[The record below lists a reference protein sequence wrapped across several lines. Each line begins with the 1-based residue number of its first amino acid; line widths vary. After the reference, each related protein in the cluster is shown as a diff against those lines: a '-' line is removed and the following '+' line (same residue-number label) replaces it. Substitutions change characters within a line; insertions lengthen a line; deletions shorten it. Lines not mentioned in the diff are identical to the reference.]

1 MINQPRA
8 RLVSTNS
15 PSFNSPLGAILFIVV
30 IVVVVVVIIIIIII
44 IIIIL
49 AISIGDNDDDN
60 DEKVSSLVWIKFHYE
75 KKKREALQMRLLCH
89 LCVSGGQKR
98 EKLCLYLVVI

>member
-30 IVVVVVVIIIIIII
+30 IVVVVVVIIII

>member
-1 MINQPRA
+1 MCLSLNLINLPRT

-15 PSFNSPLGAILFIVV
+15 PSINSPLGAILFIVV
-30 IVVVVVVIIIIIII
+30 IVVVVIII

-49 AISIGDNDDDN
+49 AISIGDNHDDN
-60 DEKVSSLVWIKFHYE
+60 DEKVSSLVWIKFHYK

>member
-30 IVVVVVVIIIIIII
+30 IVVVVVVVVIII

-49 AISIGDNDDDN
+49 AISIGDNHDDS
-60 DEKVSSLVWIKFHYE
+60 DEKVSSLVWIKFHYK
-75 KKKREALQMRLLCH
+75 KKKREALQMCLLCH

>member
-30 IVVVVVVIIIIIII
+30 IVVVVVVVVII